1 MDWLDENL
9 YLMEPINYTL
19 IDGNN
24 VDLSKNN
31 IFRATMQ
38 ELIGSMV
45 YVIFFLTQTE
55 EGFKLSRENGISC
68 LVIASS
74 YITARSMVYG

>member
-19 IDGNN
+19 IDGND

-55 EGFKLSRENGISC
+55 EGFKLSRE
-68 LVIASS
+68 
-74 YITARSMVYG
+74 